1 MFKHLLNT
9 LIIEEVML
17 ADFDYHWVIVAAM
30 QVIRLLDC

>member
-17 ADFDYHWVIVAAM
+17 ADFDYHWVM
-30 QVIRLLDC
+30 LLLCR